1 MLPLKS
7 ISLKIDLRVI
17 KIQINTPASGVTLS
31 HGGEQPG
38 RSNKTNHN
46 HFTTLVLVFRH
57 LCSELRSDKLERQD
71 NQALFLWRQ
80 LNPPVSLLPFRWYS
94 CDTTHHGWRL
104 LQTVARLGEHE
115 LLDILREI
123 YLLKP
128 DYLRIQIGNEK
139 F

>member
-1 MLPLKS
+1 M
-7 ISLKIDLRVI
+7 
-17 KIQINTPASGVTLS
+17 
-31 HGGEQPG
+31 
-38 RSNKTNHN
+38 
-46 HFTTLVLVFRH
+46 TLVLVFRH

-71 NQALFLWRQ
+71 NQALLLWRQ

-94 CDTTHHGWRL
+94 CDTTHLGWCL

-123 YLLKP
+123 YLLKH

-139 F
+139 D